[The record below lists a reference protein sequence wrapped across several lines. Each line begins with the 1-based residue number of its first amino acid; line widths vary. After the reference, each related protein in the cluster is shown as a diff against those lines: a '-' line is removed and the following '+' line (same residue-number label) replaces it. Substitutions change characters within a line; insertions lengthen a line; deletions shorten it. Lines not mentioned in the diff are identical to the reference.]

1 MIDAKPTAA
10 PAPRLWPGLVAM
22 TALQALVSLALFAPG
37 TVAPRAGLSVEELS
51 LFSTA
56 AFAVSLVSSFWG
68 GTLVQKVGSLRV
80 AALCAVAV
88 CAGMSLATLG

>member
-37 TVAPRAGLSVEELS
+37 TVAPRAGR
-51 LFSTA
+51 
-56 AFAVSLVSSFWG
+56 G
-68 GTLVQKVGSLRV
+68 LRPRHFQRLDR
-80 AALCAVAV
+80 APRIPPALGDDGDR
-88 CAGMSLATLG
+88 AG